1 MKVLMVQDV
10 KKIGKKGEVLEVK
23 EGYARNFLIPN
34 GLAVE
39 ASGGALKREQEGR
52 QAQEKKSAREKEEA
66 EQLGARL
73 SAARI
78 TIRHKAGNEGHLFGS
93 VTSSEIA
100 EALKQAGFEVDKKK
114 IVLDDPIRLVGSHR
128 AKLKLHHDVSAEL
141 TVEVLAL

>member
-66 EQLGARL
+66 EQLAARL
-73 SAARI
+73 SKARV

-93 VTSSEIA
+93 VTSAEIA
-100 EALKQAGFEVDKKK
+100 EALKREGFEVDKKK
-114 IVLDDPIRLVGSHR
+114 IVLDDPIRLVGAHR
-128 AKLKLHHDVSAEL
+128 AKLKLHHEVSAEL
-141 TVEVLAL
+141 TVEVQAL